1 MYLDIIIP
9 CYNEEAVI
17 SETHRRIIEVMA
29 NKNFIFEITYVNDGS
44 KDKTLQILKEIANT
58 DSRVKILDFS
68 RNFGH
73 QPAVSA
79 GLANSN
85 SEFVA
90 IIDADLQDPP
100 ECILEM
106 LEKAEQDQADVVYG
120 VREVRKGETWFK
132 KMTAKAFYRMLN
144 YFSEY
149 KIPVDTGDFRLMRRN
164 VVEAF
169 NQLPE
174 RQKYIRGLVA
184 WLGFKQ
190 VPIFYKRD
198 ARFAGETHYPFFKMV
213 SFAMRGL
220 LYFSKKPL
228 QISTNLGISCVVF
241 ALLFLSISLVRYFID
256 KSSFAS
262 GWTST
267 ITLVVF
273 FGGIQLITIGV
284 LGAYL
289 GNLFDEV
296 KGRPEYIIK
305 KIYQKDADI

>member
-1 MYLDIIIP
+1 MYLNIIIP

-17 SETHRRIIEVMA
+17 SETHRRIMEVIA
-29 NKNFIFEITYVNDGS
+29 NKNFTFEITYVNDGS
-44 KDKTLQILKEIANT
+44 KDKTLQILKEIANN
-58 DSRVKILDFS
+58 DSNVKILDFS

-106 LEKAEQDQADVVYG
+106 LEKAETDQADVVYG

-169 NQLPE
+169 NLLPE

-190 VPIFYKRD
+190 VPVFYKRD
-198 ARFAGETHYPFFKMV
+198 ARFAGETHYPFLKMV

-228 QISTNLGISCVVF
+228 QISTNLGISCVLF
-241 ALLFLSISLVRYFID
+241 ALLFLGISLIRYFID

-305 KIYQKDADI
+305 NIYKKE

>member
-1 MYLDIIIP
+1 MYLNIIIP

-17 SETHRRIIEVMA
+17 SETHRRIMDVIA
-29 NKNFIFEITYVNDGS
+29 NKNFTFEITYVNDGS
-44 KDKTLQILKEIANT
+44 KDKTLQILKEIANN
-58 DSRVKILDFS
+58 DSNVKILDFS

-106 LEKAEQDQADVVYG
+106 LEKAETEQADVVYG

-228 QISTNLGISCVVF
+228 QISTNLGISCVLF
-241 ALLFLSISLVRYFID
+241 ALLFLGISLVRYFID

-305 KIYQKDADI
+305 NIYKKE

>member
-1 MYLDIIIP
+1 MYLNIIIP

-17 SETHRRIIEVMA
+17 SETHRRIMDVIA
-29 NKNFIFEITYVNDGS
+29 NKNFTFEITYVNDGS
-44 KDKTLQILKEIANT
+44 KDKTLQILKEIANN
-58 DSRVKILDFS
+58 DSNVKILDFS

-85 SEFVA
+85 AEFVA

-106 LEKAEQDQADVVYG
+106 LEKAETEQADVVYG

-228 QISTNLGISCVVF
+228 QISTNLGISCVLF
-241 ALLFLSISLVRYFID
+241 ALLFLGISLVRYFID

-305 KIYQKDADI
+305 NIYKKE

>member
-1 MYLDIIIP
+1 MYLNIIIP

-17 SETHRRIIEVMA
+17 SETHRRIMDVIA
-29 NKNFIFEITYVNDGS
+29 NKNFTFEITYVNDGS
-44 KDKTLQILKEIANT
+44 KDKTLQILKEIANN

-106 LEKAEQDQADVVYG
+106 LEKAETDQADVVYG

-169 NQLPE
+169 NLLPE

-190 VPIFYKRD
+190 VPVFYKRD

-228 QISTNLGISCVVF
+228 QISTNLGISCVLF
-241 ALLFLSISLVRYFID
+241 ALLFLGISLVRYFID

-305 KIYQKDADI
+305 NIYKKE

>member
-1 MYLDIIIP
+1 VSIMYLNIIIP

-17 SETHRRIIEVMA
+17 SETHRRIMEVIA
-29 NKNFIFEITYVNDGS
+29 NKNFTFEITYVNDGS
-44 KDKTLQILKEIANT
+44 KDKTLQILKEIANN
-58 DSRVKILDFS
+58 DSNVKILDFS

-106 LEKAEQDQADVVYG
+106 LEKAETDQADVVYG

-169 NQLPE
+169 NLLPE

-190 VPIFYKRD
+190 VPVFYKRD
-198 ARFAGETHYPFFKMV
+198 ARFAGETHYPFLKMV

-228 QISTNLGISCVVF
+228 QISTNLGISCVLF
-241 ALLFLSISLVRYFID
+241 ALLFLGISLIRYFID

-305 KIYQKDADI
+305 NIYKKE